1 VTPREPG
8 RSPGLLGSRTA
19 GSRRLRLA
27 VLAGLLGM
35 LAVTMSGCSWS
46 QVLGMGWP
54 RGITPEA
61 DYNRQLWIGA
71 VIASLVVGV
80 IVWGLMFW
88 SAAFHRR
95 KATDTE
101 LPRQFGYNMPLELVL
116 TVTPFL
122 IISVLFYFTVVVQ
135 EKMLHLASDP
145 EVVVDVTSFQWNWK
159 FGYQKVDFKDG
170 TLKYDGADPARKAA
184 MVSKP
189 EGKDAH
195 GEERVGPVRGLNT
208 EDRTYL
214 NFDKVETV
222 GTSTEI
228 PVLVLPA
235 GKRIEF
241 ELASADVVHAFW
253 VPEFLFKRDVMP
265 DPEANHSI
273 NKFQISEI
281 TKTGAFVGRCAEMCG
296 TYHSMMNFEVR
307 VVQPND
313 FKAYLQQRIA
323 GKTNAQ
329 ALQAIAQPPVA
340 VTTHPFDTRRGERV
354 SQASK

>member
-1 VTPREPG
+1 MP
-8 RSPGLLGSRTA
+8 
-19 GSRRLRLA
+19 
-27 VLAGLLGM
+27 VLAGMLGLLT
-35 LAVTMSGCSWS
+35 VTLSGCSWGDAFA
-46 QVLGMGWP
+46 LGWP
-54 RGITPEA
+54 RGITTEG
-61 DYNRQLWIGA
+61 DWNRQLWIGA

-80 IVWGLMFW
+80 LVWGLMFW
-88 SAAFHRR
+88 SIAFHRH

-145 EVVVDVTSFQWNWK
+145 EVVIDVTSFQWNWK

-170 TLKYDGADPARKAA
+170 TLHYDGADAARKAA
-184 MVSKP
+184 MTSKP
-189 EGKDAH
+189 EGKDSH

-228 PVLVLPA
+228 PILVLPA

-241 ELASADVVHAFW
+241 QLASADVIHGFW

-265 DPEANHSI
+265 DPAANHSVNVFQVEQI
-273 NKFQISEI
+273 NR
-281 TKTGAFVGRCAEMCG
+281 TGAFVGRCAEMCG

-313 FKAYLQQRIA
+313 FKAYLLQREA

-329 ALQAIAQPPVA
+329 ALQGIAQPPLA
-340 VTTHPFDTRRGERV
+340 VTTHPFDTRRGELAP
-354 SQASK
+354 QASK